1 MFKDNTKQVNR
12 VLAQSLL
19 WCSLGLIA
27 LLITNYMGLF
37 HFKTNLLMIIIIAG
51 FMACCMPFILFKAGV
66 PDNFL
71 KYYIH
76 ISVSILIG
84 LMGMNNSVGIYITF
98 ILVPIIS
105 CLYFDRRFTLIIE
118 VISYCTM
125 TLAVYVNCA
134 GKMEVI
140 YYGWSHLKTFMLYMI
155 GFTIEYFVA
164 MMFIYQ
170 LARRSQ
176 RFLEKQQKNL
186 KLLKSENERQK
197 EMSDLYRESLTEQR
211 KTAYQMLASE
221 ISSFTEEDMARLSAG
236 QQFNAQLQEI
246 FSLSDNFNE
255 VMMRVLKN
263 IGEYFK
269 VDRIIYVETN
279 LEEEKFEFPY
289 QWVRKEEDFIIDFYD
304 EMSEADYQAIS
315 RIYDE
320 LGYMEMS
327 KKTQSVKGKTFGSAF
342 GIYMYGKLLGVQLW
356 IPTME
361 NGVYNGAV
369 CFDKYDETPYDMT
382 DKILLTEI
390 VGMICMNVV
399 RVNANNA
406 NRAKST
412 FLSTMSHE
420 IRTPMNA
427 IIGMANVAMR
437 EDMNDEVR
445 KSLSIIQSSAEGL
458 LAIINDILDFSKI
471 ESGRVEI
478 ISENYQTLSL
488 LNDVCTMAKA
498 RNTEKGLTLKFEI
511 DKEMPSVLWGDMV
524 RIKQVMV
531 NLATNAI
538 KYTDEGSVT
547 IQVSCERREGNC
559 AVLRYA
565 VVDTGQGIREEDLPK
580 LFKSF
585 SQINQE
591 QNHTKEGTGL
601 GLAISKQLVELMHGH
616 IGVKSTYGV
625 GSTFYFEI
633 PQTIVDDTAAGDL
646 EAYSYSKASS
656 DKKQQFEAPN
666 AKVLLVDDNRVNLKV
681 ALALF
686 KPYQMQIDTA
696 ADGKIA
702 VRMSKEK
709 TYDLILM
716 DNFMPG
722 MNGIDATKAIRG
734 DAENQNQKTPI
745 VALTADVVMGMKE
758 KMLEAGMDDLLSK
771 PIDLAAADKI
781 FRKYLEKDL
790 KF

>member
-37 HFKTNLLMIIIIAG
+37 HFKTNLLMIIVIAG
-51 FMACCMPFILFKAGV
+51 FMACCMPFILFKTGV

-105 CLYFDRRFTLIIE
+105 CLYFDCRFTLIIG

-304 EMSEADYQAIS
+304 EMSEVDYQAIS
-315 RIYDE
+315 RLYDE

-327 KKTQSVKGKTFGSAF
+327 KKTQSVKGKAFGSAF

-511 DKEMPSVLWGDMV
+511 DKEMPSVLWG
-524 RIKQVMV
+524 
-531 NLATNAI
+531 
-538 KYTDEGSVT
+538 G
-547 IQVSCERREGNC
+547 
-559 AVLRYA
+559 
-565 VVDTGQGIREEDLPK
+565 
-580 LFKSF
+580 
-585 SQINQE
+585 
-591 QNHTKEGTGL
+591 
-601 GLAISKQLVELMHGH
+601 
-616 IGVKSTYGV
+616 YG
-625 GSTFYFEI
+625 
-633 PQTIVDDTAAGDL
+633 
-646 EAYSYSKASS
+646 
-656 DKKQQFEAPN
+656 
-666 AKVLLVDDNRVNLKV
+666 
-681 ALALF
+681 
-686 KPYQMQIDTA
+686 PYQTG
-696 ADGKIA
+696 DG
-702 VRMSKEK
+702 
-709 TYDLILM
+709 
-716 DNFMPG
+716 
-722 MNGIDATKAIRG
+722 
-734 DAENQNQKTPI
+734 
-745 VALTADVVMGMKE
+745 
-758 KMLEAGMDDLLSK
+758 
-771 PIDLAAADKI
+771 
-781 FRKYLEKDL
+781 
-790 KF
+790 

>member
-37 HFKTNLLMIIIIAG
+37 HFKTNLLMIIVIAG
-51 FMACCMPFILFKAGV
+51 FMACCMPFILFKTGV

-76 ISVSILIG
+76 ISASILIG

-105 CLYFDRRFTLIIE
+105 CLYFDRRFTLIIG

-236 QQFNAQLQEI
+236 QHFNAQLQEI

-279 LEEEKFEFPY
+279 LEEEKFKFPY

-656 DKKQQFEAPN
+656 DKKQQFEAPD

-686 KPYQMQIDTA
+686 KPYKMQIDTA

>member
-37 HFKTNLLMIIIIAG
+37 HFKTNLLMIIVIAG

-84 LMGMNNSVGIYITF
+84 LMGMNNSIGIYITF

-125 TLAVYVNCA
+125 TLAVYVNCV
-134 GKMEVI
+134 GKMEVV
-140 YYGWSHLKTFMLYMI
+140 YRGWSHLHTFKLYMI

-164 MMFIYQ
+164 MVFIYQ

-304 EMSEADYQAIS
+304 EMSEVDYQAIS
-315 RIYDE
+315 RLYDE

-406 NRAKST
+406 NRSKST

-547 IQVSCERREGNC
+547 IQASCERRDGTC

-656 DKKQQFEAPN
+656 DKKQQFEAPD

-686 KPYQMQIDTA
+686 KPYKMQIDTA

-771 PIDLAAADKI
+771 PIDLAAADNI
-781 FRKYLEKDL
+781 FRRYL
-790 KF
+790 

>member
-27 LLITNYMGLF
+27 LLITNYMGLL
-37 HFKTNLLMIIIIAG
+37 HFKTNLLMIIVIAG

-304 EMSEADYQAIS
+304 EMSEVDYQAIS
-315 RIYDE
+315 RLYDE

-656 DKKQQFEAPN
+656 DKKPQFEAPD

-686 KPYQMQIDTA
+686 KPYKMQIDTA

>member
-37 HFKTNLLMIIIIAG
+37 HFKTNLLMIIVIAG
-51 FMACCMPFILFKAGV
+51 FMACCMPFILFKTGV
-66 PDNFL
+66 PDIFL

-98 ILVPIIS
+98 ILGPIIS
-105 CLYFDRRFTLIIE
+105 CLYFDRRFTLIIG

-236 QQFNAQLQEI
+236 QHFNAQLQEI

-304 EMSEADYQAIS
+304 EMSEVDYQAIS

-580 LFKSF
+580 LFQSF

-616 IGVKSTYGV
+616 IGVTSTYGV

-656 DKKQQFEAPN
+656 DKKQQFEAPD

-686 KPYQMQIDTA
+686 KPYKMQIDTA

-716 DNFMPG
+716 DNFMPE
-722 MNGIDATKAIRG
+722 MNGMDATRAIRG
-734 DAENQNQKTPI
+734 DAENPNQKAPI

>member
-37 HFKTNLLMIIIIAG
+37 HFKTNLLMIIVIAG
-51 FMACCMPFILFKAGV
+51 FMACCMPFILFKTGV

-76 ISVSILIG
+76 ISASILIG

-105 CLYFDRRFTLIIE
+105 CLYFDRRFTLIIG

-236 QQFNAQLQEI
+236 QHFNAQLQEI

-279 LEEEKFEFPY
+279 LEEEKFKFPY

-580 LFKSF
+580 LFQSF

-616 IGVKSTYGV
+616 IGVTSTYGV

-656 DKKQQFEAPN
+656 DKKQQFEAPD

-686 KPYQMQIDTA
+686 KPYKMQIDTA

-716 DNFMPG
+716 DNFMPE
-722 MNGIDATKAIRG
+722 MNGMDATRAIRG
-734 DAENQNQKTPI
+734 DAENPNQKVPI

>member
-27 LLITNYMGLF
+27 LLITNYMGLL
-37 HFKTNLLMIIIIAG
+37 HFKTNLLMIIVIAG

-304 EMSEADYQAIS
+304 EMSEVDYQAIS
-315 RIYDE
+315 RLYDE

-327 KKTQSVKGKTFGSAF
+327 KKTQSVKGKAFGSAF

-656 DKKQQFEAPN
+656 DKKQQFEAPD

-686 KPYQMQIDTA
+686 KPYKMQIDTA

>member
-27 LLITNYMGLF
+27 LLITNYMGLV
-37 HFKTNLLMIIIIAG
+37 HFKTNLLMIIVIAG

-105 CLYFDRRFTLIIE
+105 CLYFDRRFTLIIG

-279 LEEEKFEFPY
+279 LEEEKFKFPY

-656 DKKQQFEAPN
+656 DKKQQFEAPD

-686 KPYQMQIDTA
+686 KPYKMQIDTA

>member
-37 HFKTNLLMIIIIAG
+37 HFKTNLLMIIVIAG
-51 FMACCMPFILFKAGV
+51 FMACCMPFILFKTGV

-76 ISVSILIG
+76 ISASILIG

-105 CLYFDRRFTLIIE
+105 CLYFDRRFTLIIG

-236 QQFNAQLQEI
+236 QHFNAQLQEI

-279 LEEEKFEFPY
+279 LEEEKFKFPY

-580 LFKSF
+580 LFQSF

-616 IGVKSTYGV
+616 IGVTSTYGV

-656 DKKQQFEAPN
+656 DKKQQFEAPD

-686 KPYQMQIDTA
+686 KPYKTQIDTA
-696 ADGKIA
+696 AGGKIA

-716 DNFMPG
+716 DNFMPE
-722 MNGIDATKAIRG
+722 MNGMDATRAIRG
-734 DAENQNQKTPI
+734 DAENPNQKVPI

>member
-1 MFKDNTKQVNR
+1 
-12 VLAQSLL
+12 
-19 WCSLGLIA
+19 
-27 LLITNYMGLF
+27 
-37 HFKTNLLMIIIIAG
+37 
-51 FMACCMPFILFKAGV
+51 
-66 PDNFL
+66 
-71 KYYIH
+71 
-76 ISVSILIG
+76 
-84 LMGMNNSVGIYITF
+84 
-98 ILVPIIS
+98 
-105 CLYFDRRFTLIIE
+105 
-118 VISYCTM
+118 
-125 TLAVYVNCA
+125 
-134 GKMEVI
+134 
-140 YYGWSHLKTFMLYMI
+140 
-155 GFTIEYFVA
+155 
-164 MMFIYQ
+164 
-170 LARRSQ
+170 
-176 RFLEKQQKNL
+176 
-186 KLLKSENERQK
+186 
-197 EMSDLYRESLTEQR
+197 
-211 KTAYQMLASE
+211 
-221 ISSFTEEDMARLSAG
+221 
-236 QQFNAQLQEI
+236 
-246 FSLSDNFNE
+246 
-255 VMMRVLKN
+255 
-263 IGEYFK
+263 
-269 VDRIIYVETN
+269 
-279 LEEEKFEFPY
+279 
-289 QWVRKEEDFIIDFYD
+289 
-304 EMSEADYQAIS
+304 
-315 RIYDE
+315 
-320 LGYMEMS
+320 
-327 KKTQSVKGKTFGSAF
+327 
-342 GIYMYGKLLGVQLW
+342 
-356 IPTME
+356 
-361 NGVYNGAV
+361 
-369 CFDKYDETPYDMT
+369 
-382 DKILLTEI
+382 
-390 VGMICMNVV
+390 
-399 RVNANNA
+399 
-406 NRAKST
+406 
-412 FLSTMSHE
+412 MSHE

-547 IQVSCERREGNC
+547 IQASCERRDGTC

-565 VVDTGQGIREEDLPK
+565 VVDTGQGIKEEDLSK

-633 PQTIVDDTAAGDL
+633 PQTIVDDTVAGDL

-686 KPYQMQIDTA
+686 KPYKMQIDTA

-771 PIDLAAADKI
+771 PIDLAAADNI
-781 FRKYLEKDL
+781 FRRYL
-790 KF
+790 

>member
-37 HFKTNLLMIIIIAG
+37 HFKTNLLMIIVIAG

-84 LMGMNNSVGIYITF
+84 LMGMNNSIGIYITF

-125 TLAVYVNCA
+125 TLAVYVNCV
-134 GKMEVI
+134 GKMEVV
-140 YYGWSHLKTFMLYMI
+140 YRGWSHLHTFKLYMI

-164 MMFIYQ
+164 MVFIYQ

-304 EMSEADYQAIS
+304 EMSEVDYQAIS
-315 RIYDE
+315 RLYDE

-327 KKTQSVKGKTFGSAF
+327 KKTQSVKGKAFGSAF

-547 IQVSCERREGNC
+547 IQASCERRDGTC

-565 VVDTGQGIREEDLPK
+565 VVDTGQGIKEEDLSK

-633 PQTIVDDTAAGDL
+633 PQTIVDDTVAGDL

-656 DKKQQFEAPN
+656 DKKQQFEAPD

-686 KPYQMQIDTA
+686 KPYKMQIDTA

-771 PIDLAAADKI
+771 PIDLAAADNI
-781 FRKYLEKDL
+781 FRRYL
-790 KF
+790 

>member
-37 HFKTNLLMIIIIAG
+37 HFKTNLLMIIVIAG
-51 FMACCMPFILFKAGV
+51 FMACCMPFILFKTGV

-76 ISVSILIG
+76 ISASILIG

-105 CLYFDRRFTLIIE
+105 CLYFDRRFTLIIG

-236 QQFNAQLQEI
+236 QHFNAQLQEI

-279 LEEEKFEFPY
+279 LEEEKFKFPY

-580 LFKSF
+580 LFQSF

-616 IGVKSTYGV
+616 IGVTSTYGV

-656 DKKQQFEAPN
+656 DKKQQFEAPD

-686 KPYQMQIDTA
+686 KPYKMQIDTA
-696 ADGKIA
+696 AGGKIA

-716 DNFMPG
+716 DNFMPE
-722 MNGIDATKAIRG
+722 MNGMDATRAIRG
-734 DAENQNQKTPI
+734 DAENPNQKAPI

>member
-37 HFKTNLLMIIIIAG
+37 HFKTNLLMIIVIAG

-84 LMGMNNSVGIYITF
+84 LMGMNNSIGIYITF

-118 VISYCTM
+118 VISYCKM
-125 TLAVYVNCA
+125 TLAVYVNCV
-134 GKMEVI
+134 GKMEVV
-140 YYGWSHLKTFMLYMI
+140 YRGWSHLHTFKLYMI

-164 MMFIYQ
+164 MVFIYQ

-304 EMSEADYQAIS
+304 EMSEVDYQAIS
-315 RIYDE
+315 RLYDE

-327 KKTQSVKGKTFGSAF
+327 KKTQSVKGKAFGSAF

-547 IQVSCERREGNC
+547 IQASCERRDGTC

-565 VVDTGQGIREEDLPK
+565 VVDTGQGIKEEDLSK

-633 PQTIVDDTAAGDL
+633 PQTIVDDTVAGDL

-656 DKKQQFEAPN
+656 DKKQQFEAPD

-686 KPYQMQIDTA
+686 KPYKMQIDTA

-771 PIDLAAADKI
+771 PIDLAAADNI
-781 FRKYLEKDL
+781 FRRYL
-790 KF
+790 

>member
-37 HFKTNLLMIIIIAG
+37 HFKMNLLMIIIIAG
-51 FMACCMPFILFKAGV
+51 FMACCMPFILSKIGV

-105 CLYFDRRFTLIIE
+105 CLYFDRRFTLIIGW
-118 VISYCTM
+118 ISYCTM

-134 GKMEVI
+134 GKMEVV
-140 YYGWSHLKTFMLYMI
+140 YRGWSHLKTFKLYMI

-170 LARRSQ
+170 LAKRSQ

-236 QQFNAQLQEI
+236 QHFNAQLQEI

-279 LEEEKFEFPY
+279 PEEEKFKFPY

-327 KKTQSVKGKTFGSAF
+327 KKTQSVKGKSFGSAF

-498 RNTEKGLTLKFEI
+498 RNTEKGLALNFEI
-511 DKEMPSVLWGDMV
+511 DKDLPSVLWGDMV

-547 IQVSCERREGNC
+547 IQASCERREGNC

-565 VVDTGQGIREEDLPK
+565 VVDTGQGIKEEDLSK

-656 DKKQQFEAPN
+656 DKKQQFEAPD

-686 KPYQMQIDTA
+686 KPYKMQIDTA
-696 ADGKIA
+696 TDGKIA

-716 DNFMPG
+716 DNFMPE
-722 MNGIDATKAIRG
+722 MNGMDATRAIRG
-734 DAENQNQKTPI
+734 DAENPNQKVPI

>member
-37 HFKTNLLMIIIIAG
+37 HFKTNLLMIIVIAG
-51 FMACCMPFILFKAGV
+51 FMACCMPFILFKTGV

-76 ISVSILIG
+76 ISASILIG

-105 CLYFDRRFTLIIE
+105 CLYFDRRFTLIIG

-197 EMSDLYRESLTEQR
+197 EMSDLYREFLTEQR

-236 QQFNAQLQEI
+236 QHFNAQLQEI

-279 LEEEKFEFPY
+279 LEEEKFKFPY

-580 LFKSF
+580 LFQSF

-616 IGVKSTYGV
+616 IGVTSTYGV

-656 DKKQQFEAPN
+656 DKKQQFEAPD

-686 KPYQMQIDTA
+686 KPYKMQIDTA
-696 ADGKIA
+696 AGGKIA

-716 DNFMPG
+716 DNFMPE
-722 MNGIDATKAIRG
+722 MNGMDATRAIRG
-734 DAENQNQKTPI
+734 DAENPNQKVPI

>member
-37 HFKTNLLMIIIIAG
+37 HFKTNLLMIIVIAG
-51 FMACCMPFILFKAGV
+51 FMACCMPFILFKTGV
-66 PDNFL
+66 PDIFL

-105 CLYFDRRFTLIIE
+105 CLYFDRRFTLIIG

-236 QQFNAQLQEI
+236 QHFNAQLQEI

-304 EMSEADYQAIS
+304 EMSEVDYQAIS

-580 LFKSF
+580 LFQSF

-656 DKKQQFEAPN
+656 DKKQQFEAPD

-686 KPYQMQIDTA
+686 KPYKMQIDTA
-696 ADGKIA
+696 AGGKIA

-716 DNFMPG
+716 DNFMPE
-722 MNGIDATKAIRG
+722 MNGMDATRAIRG
-734 DAENQNQKTPI
+734 DAENPNQKVPI

>member
-37 HFKTNLLMIIIIAG
+37 HFKTNLLMIIVIAG
-51 FMACCMPFILFKAGV
+51 FMACCMPFILFKTGV
-66 PDNFL
+66 PNNFL

-76 ISVSILIG
+76 ISASILIG

-105 CLYFDRRFTLIIE
+105 CLYFDRRFTLIIG

-236 QQFNAQLQEI
+236 QHFNAQLQEI

-279 LEEEKFEFPY
+279 LEEEKFKFPY

-580 LFKSF
+580 LFQSF

-616 IGVKSTYGV
+616 IGVTSTYGV

-656 DKKQQFEAPN
+656 DKKQQFEAPD

-686 KPYQMQIDTA
+686 KPYKMQIDTA
-696 ADGKIA
+696 AGGKIA

-716 DNFMPG
+716 DNFMPE
-722 MNGIDATKAIRG
+722 MNGMDATRAIRG
-734 DAENQNQKTPI
+734 DAENPNQKVPI

>member
-37 HFKTNLLMIIIIAG
+37 HFKMNLLMIIIIAG
-51 FMACCMPFILFKAGV
+51 FMACCMPFILFKTGV

-98 ILVPIIS
+98 ILVPILS
-105 CLYFDRRFTLIIE
+105 CLYFDRRFTLIIG

-134 GKMEVI
+134 GKMEVV
-140 YYGWSHLKTFMLYMI
+140 YRGWSHLKTFKLYMI

-170 LARRSQ
+170 LAKRSQ

-236 QQFNAQLQEI
+236 QHFNAQLQEI

-279 LEEEKFEFPY
+279 PEEEKFKFPY

-327 KKTQSVKGKTFGSAF
+327 KKTQSVKGKAFGSAF

-498 RNTEKGLTLKFEI
+498 RNTEKGLALNFEI
-511 DKEMPSVLWGDMV
+511 DKDLPSVWWGDMV

-538 KYTDEGSVT
+538 KYTDQGSVT
-547 IQVSCERREGNC
+547 IQASCKRREGNC

-565 VVDTGQGIREEDLPK
+565 VVDTGQGIKEEDLSK

-601 GLAISKQLVELMHGH
+601 GLAISKQLVELMHGP

-656 DKKQQFEAPN
+656 DKKQQFEAPD

-686 KPYQMQIDTA
+686 KPYKMQIDTA

-716 DNFMPG
+716 DNFMPE
-722 MNGIDATKAIRG
+722 MNGMDATRAIRG
-734 DAENQNQKTPI
+734 DAENPNQKVPI

>member
-37 HFKTNLLMIIIIAG
+37 HFKTNLLMIIVIAG

-125 TLAVYVNCA
+125 TLAVYVNCV
-134 GKMEVI
+134 GKMEVV
-140 YYGWSHLKTFMLYMI
+140 YRGWSHLHTFKLYMI

-164 MMFIYQ
+164 MVFIYQ

-304 EMSEADYQAIS
+304 EMSEVDYQAIS
-315 RIYDE
+315 RLYDE

-327 KKTQSVKGKTFGSAF
+327 KKTQSVKGKAFGSAF

-547 IQVSCERREGNC
+547 IQASCERRDGTC

-565 VVDTGQGIREEDLPK
+565 VVDTGQGIKEEDLSK

-633 PQTIVDDTAAGDL
+633 PQTIVDDTVAGDL

-686 KPYQMQIDTA
+686 KPYKMQIDTA

-771 PIDLAAADKI
+771 PIDLAAADNI
-781 FRKYLEKDL
+781 FRRYL
-790 KF
+790 

>member
-1 MFKDNTKQVNR
+1 
-12 VLAQSLL
+12 
-19 WCSLGLIA
+19 
-27 LLITNYMGLF
+27 
-37 HFKTNLLMIIIIAG
+37 
-51 FMACCMPFILFKAGV
+51 
-66 PDNFL
+66 
-71 KYYIH
+71 
-76 ISVSILIG
+76 
-84 LMGMNNSVGIYITF
+84 
-98 ILVPIIS
+98 
-105 CLYFDRRFTLIIE
+105 
-118 VISYCTM
+118 M

-236 QQFNAQLQEI
+236 QHFNAQLQEI

-279 LEEEKFEFPY
+279 LEEEKFKFPY

-580 LFKSF
+580 LFQSF

-656 DKKQQFEAPN
+656 DKKQQFEAPD

-686 KPYQMQIDTA
+686 KPYKMQIDTA
-696 ADGKIA
+696 AGGKIA

-716 DNFMPG
+716 DNFMPE
-722 MNGIDATKAIRG
+722 MNGMDATRAIRG
-734 DAENQNQKTPI
+734 DAENPNQKVPI

>member
-1 MFKDNTKQVNR
+1 MFKDNTRQVNR

-37 HFKTNLLMIIIIAG
+37 HFKTNLLMIIVIAG

-279 LEEEKFEFPY
+279 LEEEKFKFPY

-315 RIYDE
+315 RLYDE

-327 KKTQSVKGKTFGSAF
+327 KKTQSVKGKAFGSAF

-656 DKKQQFEAPN
+656 DKKQQFEAPD

-686 KPYQMQIDTA
+686 KPYKMQIDTA

>member
-37 HFKTNLLMIIIIAG
+37 HFKTNLLMIIVIAG
-51 FMACCMPFILFKAGV
+51 FMACCMPFILFKTGV

-76 ISVSILIG
+76 ISASILIG

-105 CLYFDRRFTLIIE
+105 CLYFDRRFTLIIG

-236 QQFNAQLQEI
+236 QHFNAQLQEI

-279 LEEEKFEFPY
+279 LEEEKFKFPY

-580 LFKSF
+580 LFQSF

-616 IGVKSTYGV
+616 IGVTSTYGV

-656 DKKQQFEAPN
+656 DKKQQFEAPD

-686 KPYQMQIDTA
+686 KPYKMQIDTA
-696 ADGKIA
+696 AGGKIA

-716 DNFMPG
+716 DNFMPE
-722 MNGIDATKAIRG
+722 MNGMDATRAIRG
-734 DAENQNQKTPI
+734 DAENPNQKVPI

>member
-37 HFKTNLLMIIIIAG
+37 HFKTNLLMIIVIAG
-51 FMACCMPFILFKAGV
+51 FMACCMPFILFKTGV

-76 ISVSILIG
+76 ISASILIG

-236 QQFNAQLQEI
+236 QHFNAQLQEI

-279 LEEEKFEFPY
+279 LEEEKFKFPY

-342 GIYMYGKLLGVQLW
+342 GIYMYGKLLCLQLW
-356 IPTME
+356 KT
-361 NGVYNGAV
+361 
-369 CFDKYDETPYDMT
+369 
-382 DKILLTEI
+382 
-390 VGMICMNVV
+390 
-399 RVNANNA
+399 
-406 NRAKST
+406 
-412 FLSTMSHE
+412 
-420 IRTPMNA
+420 
-427 IIGMANVAMR
+427 II
-437 EDMNDEVR
+437 
-445 KSLSIIQSSAEGL
+445 
-458 LAIINDILDFSKI
+458 
-471 ESGRVEI
+471 
-478 ISENYQTLSL
+478 
-488 LNDVCTMAKA
+488 
-498 RNTEKGLTLKFEI
+498 
-511 DKEMPSVLWGDMV
+511 
-524 RIKQVMV
+524 
-531 NLATNAI
+531 
-538 KYTDEGSVT
+538 
-547 IQVSCERREGNC
+547 
-559 AVLRYA
+559 
-565 VVDTGQGIREEDLPK
+565 
-580 LFKSF
+580 
-585 SQINQE
+585 
-591 QNHTKEGTGL
+591 
-601 GLAISKQLVELMHGH
+601 
-616 IGVKSTYGV
+616 
-625 GSTFYFEI
+625 
-633 PQTIVDDTAAGDL
+633 
-646 EAYSYSKASS
+646 
-656 DKKQQFEAPN
+656 
-666 AKVLLVDDNRVNLKV
+666 
-681 ALALF
+681 
-686 KPYQMQIDTA
+686 
-696 ADGKIA
+696 
-702 VRMSKEK
+702 
-709 TYDLILM
+709 
-716 DNFMPG
+716 
-722 MNGIDATKAIRG
+722 
-734 DAENQNQKTPI
+734 
-745 VALTADVVMGMKE
+745 
-758 KMLEAGMDDLLSK
+758 
-771 PIDLAAADKI
+771 
-781 FRKYLEKDL
+781 
-790 KF
+790 

>member
-37 HFKTNLLMIIIIAG
+37 HFKMNLLMIIIIAG
-51 FMACCMPFILFKAGV
+51 FMACCMPFILSKTGV

-105 CLYFDRRFTLIIE
+105 CLYFDRRFTLIIGG
-118 VISYCTM
+118 ISYCTM

-170 LARRSQ
+170 LAKRSQ

-236 QQFNAQLQEI
+236 QHFNAQLQEI
-246 FSLSDNFNE
+246 FSLSDNFTE

-279 LEEEKFEFPY
+279 PEEEKFKFPY

-327 KKTQSVKGKTFGSAF
+327 KKTQSVKGKAFGSAF

-511 DKEMPSVLWGDMV
+511 DKDLPSVLWGDMV

-565 VVDTGQGIREEDLPK
+565 VVDTGQGIKEEDLSK

-633 PQTIVDDTAAGDL
+633 PQTIVDDTVAGDL

-656 DKKQQFEAPN
+656 DKKQQFEAPD

-686 KPYQMQIDTA
+686 KPYKMQIDTA

-716 DNFMPG
+716 DNFMPE
-722 MNGIDATKAIRG
+722 MNGMDATRAIRG
-734 DAENQNQKTPI
+734 DAENPNQKVPI

>member
-27 LLITNYMGLF
+27 LLITNYMGLL
-37 HFKTNLLMIIIIAG
+37 HFKTNLLMIIVIAG

-279 LEEEKFEFPY
+279 LEEEKFKFPY

-304 EMSEADYQAIS
+304 EMSEVDYQAIS
-315 RIYDE
+315 RLYDE

-327 KKTQSVKGKTFGSAF
+327 KKTQSVKGKAFGSAF

-656 DKKQQFEAPN
+656 DKKQQFEAPD

-686 KPYQMQIDTA
+686 KPYKMQIDTA